1 MVSAAAFENLQYLI
15 VVLFGMIFF
24 DDRLNKTKLFA
35 IILGFIG
42 ASVVVNPDFVRKL
55 FIGGCIQEV
64 ESEQNFFKYTYTIL
78 AISCWSVNT
87 LLVKALG
94 NTEQNRTQMFYLL
107 LFSSL
112 WSFPAAFI
120 QWEKITILGKAM
132 PLIPT
137 LFDPGLSL
145 LKGDHFGLLCLMAVC
160 YFIHGIAYFNAL
172 KYDLSVV
179 VPFRYSK
186 LLFSG
191 FLGYVLFQEELDPY
205 SIPGYLLV
213 IFSSFILVRY
223 EIKRKKLTKLTT
235 KG

>member
-1 MVSAAAFENLQYLI
+1 VSAAAFENLQYLI

-24 DDRLNKTKLFA
+24 DDKLNATKLFA
-35 IILGFIG
+35 IILGFLG
-42 ASVVVNPDFVRKL
+42 ACIVVNPDLIKNF
-55 FIGGCIQEV
+55 FTSNCQENAD
-64 ESEQNFFKYTYTIL
+64 QTTDFFKYTYTIL
-78 AISCWSVNT
+78 AISCWSINT
-87 LLVKALG
+87 LLVKMLG

-120 QWEKITILGKAM
+120 KWQNITILGRVM
-132 PLIPT
+132 PIAPT
-137 LFDPGLSL
+137 IFDPGFAL
-145 LKGDHFGLLCLMAVC
+145 LKSDHLILLALMGLC

-179 VPFRYSK
+179 VPFRYTK

-191 FLGYVLFQEELDPY
+191 FLGYALFQEEVSPY
-205 SIPGYLLV
+205 SVPGYLFV

-223 EIKRKKLTKLTT
+223 EIKRKKALHSQ
-235 KG
+235 